1 MTGAAAPRVVV
12 VKLAALGDL
21 VMASTLVHAVRTR
34 WPQAHLTWVT
44 GAPLVPLAQRL
55 EGIDRVV
62 PVDTQA
68 LLAGG
73 LAHRARAMAQAWW
86 RVGRTP
92 YDLGVVAHTDP
103 RYALLLQ
110 GARVRTVR
118 HFRVTPPR
126 RGEYMGAA
134 YARLVGEGEAAVQL
148 ALLRLADDEL
158 MLGADARGAVLL
170 APGGAR
176 NVLRDDALR
185 RWPLGQWV
193 QLARALRDRGER
205 VLLVGGAGDA
215 AEAEAIAGQV
225 PGVENLVGRTSL
237 VALMALV
244 AQARLLVCHDS
255 GPMHLAA
262 LTRTP
267 TVALFGPTAP
277 AERMAPGVP
286 MVAVSAAAGLPCAP
300 CYDGR
305 EYARCSN
312 NRCLG
317 EVPVARVL
325 AAAGELLGAA
335 GSGPAAGTA

>member
-126 RGEYMGAA
+126 RGEYMGNPPTCSGRQKWSYAA
-134 YARLVGEGEAAVQL
+134 RANFIDGVMPPNAILGRSLLYVQSQ
-148 ALLRLADDEL
+148 RV
-158 MLGADARGAVLL
+158 ADACTASIVSR
-170 APGGAR
+170 
-176 NVLRDDALR
+176 
-185 RWPLGQWV
+185 
-193 QLARALRDRGER
+193 
-205 VLLVGGAGDA
+205 
-215 AEAEAIAGQV
+215 
-225 PGVENLVGRTSL
+225 S
-237 VALMALV
+237 
-244 AQARLLVCHDS
+244 VCAS
-255 GPMHLAA
+255 Q
-262 LTRTP
+262 
-267 TVALFGPTAP
+267 
-277 AERMAPGVP
+277 
-286 MVAVSAAAGLPCAP
+286 S
-300 CYDGR
+300 
-305 EYARCSN
+305 
-312 NRCLG
+312 
-317 EVPVARVL
+317 
-325 AAAGELLGAA
+325 
-335 GSGPAAGTA
+335 